1 MNLSTLLLRLLW
13 GFLCLFFTIT
23 PFFDALIN
31 KVDELVVFGQRK
43 LTADSFVMR
52 YIIAPSLLA
61 GRGLGVGLSYL
72 IYLETAV
79 SLPLSDYTPHDSY
92 VASRLFQQPLF
103 K

>member
-1 MNLSTLLLRLLW
+1 
-13 GFLCLFFTIT
+13 
-23 PFFDALIN
+23 
-31 KVDELVVFGQRK
+31 
-43 LTADSFVMR
+43 MR